1 MSFQPSEQG
10 PPTLTRGLLESETE
24 PCELSAKF
32 VFAVQLP
39 ARWASWYFPGAG
51 FSLHSA
57 FTAGAFTVLGFHCAW
72 PLPHGGQAEVVSARL
87 NPSHGI
93 IDVRGVCNFLSSVS
107 SQQKFEATDGQVLQ
121 PHITSQFY
129 LESKGKY
136 ILEAWW
142 QVDPKDTNRRESP
155 NPSRLPPFIH
165 LSPLLWAC
173 PMQIGLARRAVCLG
187 P

>member
-32 VFAVQLP
+32 VFAVRFP
-39 ARWASWYFPGAG
+39 ARWASWHFPSAG

-57 FTAGAFTVLGFHCAW
+57 FTAGAFTVLGLRCAW
-72 PLPHGGQAEVVSARL
+72 PLPRGGQAEVVSARL
-87 NPSHGI
+87 NPSHGT
-93 IDVRGVCNFLSSVS
+93 IDVRGVCNFLGSVS

-121 PHITSQFY
+121 PHITAQFY

-142 QVDPKDTNRRESP
+142 QVDPKDTNRSESP

-173 PMQIGLARRAVCLG
+173 PM
-187 P
+187 